1 MDLEKASNRVPR
13 KELWYCTR
21 KSGVAEK
28 YLRVVQDMYGD
39 SSTVIRCV
47 IGVQMGSR

>member
-13 KELWYCTR
+13 KELWSWTR

-28 YLRVVQDMYGD
+28 YLRVVQNMYGD

-47 IGVQMGSR
+47 IGVQMGLR